1 MKFIVDNKIPF
12 IKGRLESAGEVIYS
26 SPENIDAN
34 LVKEA
39 DAIIVRT
46 RTRCDRDLLKDSKV
60 KLIATATIGT
70 DHIDIP
76 WCEENGITVRNAA
89 GCNAPGV
96 AQYVWSSLLRKG
108 FDIGADTLGIA
119 GFGHVGSIVAE
130 WGRAMGVRIIVCDPP
145 RKGMGLTDNDYI
157 SIEELL
163 CESDAV
169 TLHTPLIKNGEHPTF
184 HLIGDKE
191 LAIMKPD
198 SILINSSRGPVVD
211 NKAWLRHLESGSSTA
226 IIDVWEEEPGISI
239 PLLEK
244 ASIATP
250 HIAGYSF
257 EGKQRATRMALCA
270 VADFFGIRISTD
282 GLCGDYATPEN
293 GFPVN
298 SAGIIRDSYNPIADT
313 TALKEAPQTFEKLR
327 SAYDYRHEPV
337 FK

>member
-26 SPENIDAN
+26 APGNIDAD
-34 LVKEA
+34 LVKDA
-39 DAIIVRT
+39 DAIIIRT
-46 RTRCDRDLLKDSKV
+46 RTRCDRNLLEDSKV

-76 WCEENGITVRNAA
+76 WCEANGITVRNAA

-96 AQYVWSSLLRKG
+96 AQYVWSSLLDKG
-108 FDIGADTLGIA
+108 FDIKADTLGIV

-130 WGRAMGVRIIVCDPP
+130 WGRAMGARILVCDPP
-145 RKGMGLTDNDYI
+145 RKELGLTDNDYI
-157 SIEELL
+157 SLEEILG
-163 CESDAV
+163 ESDAV
-169 TLHTPLIKNGEHPTF
+169 TLHTPLTKQGKHATF

-191 LAIMKPD
+191 MAMMKKD

-211 NKAWLRHLESGSSTA
+211 NKAWLKHLESGFSTA
-226 IIDVWEEEPGISI
+226 IADVWEDEPEISI

-257 EGKQRATRMALCA
+257 EGKQRATRMALRA
-270 VADFFGIRISTD
+270 VADCFGLRISTD

-298 SAGIIRDSYNPIADT
+298 SAEIIRDSYNPIADT
-313 TALKEAPQTFEKLR
+313 TALKNAPQAFEELR